1 VLLAHDDETEEANM
15 KRTVGALMTICIA
28 ALALADT
35 QAPTKPPIAEG
46 DSTAEALKQLE
57 REWAVAMK
65 AGDSE
70 QIGRILGD
78 DWIEVSN
85 DGKKLTKGQ
94 LIAGVKS
101 GRVKV
106 ESIELGPL
114 DVKLLG
120 DVAVVQGSHVENST
134 ANGQRSHG
142 EVVWMDVFANR
153 EGKWVVVRSQSA
165 ARIEVAS
172 RPRWPI

>member
-1 VLLAHDDETEEANM
+1 M
-15 KRTVGALMTICIA
+15 KRTVGALVTICIG

-35 QAPTKPPIAEG
+35 RAPTKTPITEAE
-46 DSTAEALKQLE
+46 SPAETLKELE
-57 REWAVAMK
+57 RDWAVAIK
-65 AGDSE
+65 AGDGE

-106 ESIELGPL
+106 ESIEFGPL
-114 DVKLLG
+114 DVKVLG
-120 DVAVVQGSHVENST
+120 DVAVVQGSHVEKST
-134 ANGQRSHG
+134 TKGHRTRG
-142 EVVWMDVFANR
+142 EVFWMDVFENR
-153 EGKWVVVRSQSA
+153 NGKWVVVRSQSA
-165 ARIEVAS
+165 ARVEVAS

>member
-1 VLLAHDDETEEANM
+1 M
-15 KRTVGALMTICIA
+15 IKSTVGALLTICIGA
-28 ALALADT
+28 IALADT
-35 QAPTKPPIAEG
+35 RVPTNTPIAEG
-46 DSTAEALKQLE
+46 ESTAETLKQLE
-57 REWAVAMK
+57 RDWAVAIK
-65 AGDSE
+65 AGDGE

-85 DGKKLTKGQ
+85 DGRKLTREQ

-106 ESIELGPL
+106 ESIEFGPL
-114 DVKLLG
+114 DVKVLG
-120 DVAVVQGSHVENST
+120 DVAVVQGSHVEKST
-134 ANGQRSHG
+134 TNGQRISG

-153 EGKWVVVRSQSA
+153 NGKWVVVRSQSA
-165 ARIEVAS
+165 ARVEVAS